1 MKYALLGASML
12 FATLCAAADLRDPT
26 RPPVVS
32 HAVTGARE
40 PEPVLSAVMGASG
53 SQIAIF
59 NGQVVRTGDSV
70 GGYTIVNIFE
80 DRLTYRHAGLTQ
92 TVYLPHSATIRKS
105 PTSTVRSPLGD
116 P

>member
-1 MKYALLGASML
+1 MKYALLGGSML
-12 FATLCAAADLRDPT
+12 FATLCAGADLRDPT

-32 HAVTGARE
+32 HAAAARE
-40 PEPVLSAVMGASG
+40 PEPVLSAVMGANG
-53 SQIAIF
+53 SQVAIF
-59 NGQVVRTGDSV
+59 NGHVVRTGDSV
-70 GGYTIVNIFE
+70 GGYTIVNIFD